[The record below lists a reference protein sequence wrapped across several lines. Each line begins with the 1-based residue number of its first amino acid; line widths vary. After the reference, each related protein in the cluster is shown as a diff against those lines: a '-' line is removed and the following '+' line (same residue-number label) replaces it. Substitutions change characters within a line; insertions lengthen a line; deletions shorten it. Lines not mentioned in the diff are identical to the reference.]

1 MGYRVGIMLLITY
14 YEVEFYYI
22 LAFCILRTL
31 FISYVIDAHY
41 TANNN
46 IAIVCWIVGYYINY
60 MFSFNPLIGIN
71 KTIISYNF
79 INYQTTNTYT
89 TLYGPYSTNYPTSS
103 AYNNTNNGTNG
114 LNLTFNGAV
123 IFFTALIIWAGETF
137 TNRYKLVRI
146 DWKFPIY
153 CLFGVMLFF
162 VGLSSALNIDTVR
175 SHIF

>member
-1 MGYRVGIMLLITY
+1 MGYRVGIMLLVTY

-22 LAFCILRTL
+22 LAFCMLRNL

-46 IAIVCWIVGYYINY
+46 VAVVCWIVGYYINY
-60 MFSFNPLIGIN
+60 FFSFNPLIGIN

-79 INYQTTNTYT
+79 INYQATNTGT
-89 TLYGPYSTNYPTSS
+89 ILYGTYSTNYPSS
-103 AYNNTNNGTNG
+103 QSYNGSTGTNG
-114 LNLTFNGAV
+114 LNLAFNGNV

-146 DWKFPIY
+146 DWKFPFY

-162 VGLSSALNIDTVR
+162 VGLSSALNITTLQA
-175 SHIF
+175 HIF